1 MSDTGTFE
9 TKAVVNDVSIDD
21 AGTVTGIAWPFGKP
35 DSYGDLIEPTA
46 FKFAAE
52 IPMIVEHEQRQVVG
66 IWNSH
71 TVTDKGL
78 EVKGRLFVEGVGPA
92 REARRHLVAGSM
104 SGLSIGYQLHEH
116 KARPEGGRV
125 LTDLTI
131 TEISLCRRPVHP
143 DARTTEVKSILEEN
157 SMENANTQNV
167 SETKSDPVA
176 SPEEIKALKARVDAI
191 EAKANRL
198 RPANNN
204 HPDGDNDNSEKKALE
219 TFMRTG
225 SVAEVQA
232 IASDSNIDG
241 GYFVLPTTDL
251 AIRNLLTDLS
261 PMRGLAEVVGIAGD
275 KYERFYSLGKRGA
288 RWVSERSDRP
298 QDTATPNLIKHSYG
312 TAEMYAAPTTT
323 RTLLDDAAI
332 DLSAWLI
339 NNAVQDF
346 AETEG
351 DAFMTGDGADNSPK
365 GLLTYPTAPEKD
377 FAREWSKFQY
387 VAAGAT
393 APTDTQLADAL
404 IKLIATLRRPYKGN
418 ATFLMN
424 SNTAL
429 RLRQIKDTTGR
440 YLWAPTGN
448 LIEGVDH
455 PLLGYSV
462 EIDDAMPD
470 IGSGATPI
478 AFGDFKQGYVI
489 VDRQGI
495 NLPKAD
501 ETTRKGWII
510 FDVYK
515 RVGGGAGD
523 FNAVKFLKISAN

>member
-1 MSDTGTFE
+1 MTDTGTFE
-9 TKAVVNDVSIDD
+9 IKAEVSIDD

-46 FKFAAE
+46 FKFAPE
-52 IPMIVEHEQRQVVG
+52 VPMIVEHEQRQVVG

-92 REARRHLVAGSM
+92 REARRHVIAGSM
-104 SGLSIGYQLHEH
+104 SGLSIGYELHGK
-116 KARPEGGRV
+116 KARPEGGRI

-143 DARTTEVKSILEEN
+143 DARTTEVKSITEGN
-157 SMENANTQNV
+157 SMENEALSNQPV
-167 SETKSDPVA
+167 IEQKSDPVA
-176 SPEEIKALKARVDAI
+176 SPEEIKALKARMDAF
-191 EAKANRL
+191 EAKANRI
-198 RPANNN
+198 RGANNN
-204 HPDGDNDNSEKKALE
+204 HPDGQNDNSEKKALE
-219 TFMRTG
+219 SFMRTG
-225 SVAEVQA
+225 SIAEVKA
-232 IASDSNIDG
+232 IATDSNIDG

-251 AIRNLLTDLS
+251 TIRNLLTDLS

-288 RWVSERSDRP
+288 QKVSERSDRP

-312 TAEMYAAPTTT
+312 VCEYYAAPTTT
-323 RTLLDDAAI
+323 RTLLEDSAV

-339 NNAVQDF
+339 NNVVHDF

-351 DAFMTGDGADNSPK
+351 EDFMTGDGSDNSPK
-365 GLLTYPTAPEKD
+365 GLLTYPTASEKD
-377 FAREWSKFQY
+377 FSREWGKFQF
-387 VAAGAT
+387 VPVGAT
-393 APTDTQLADAL
+393 APTDAQLQDSL
-404 IKLIATLRRPYKGN
+404 IKLVSTLRRPYKGN
-418 ATFLMN
+418 AVFLMN

-455 PLLGYSV
+455 PLLGFRV
-462 EIDDAMPD
+462 EIDESMPD
-470 IGSGATPI
+470 IASGAHPI

-495 NLPKAD
+495 RVEQD
-501 ETTRKGWII
+501 STTRKGWIV
-510 FDVYK
+510 FDSYK
-515 RVGGGAGD
+515 RLGGGAGD
-523 FNAVKFLKISAN
+523 FNAIKFLKISAN